1 MPEEGAAL
9 RGRLLPEDSEEAHAR
24 TLSHRGGRGGRAV
37 QPVGVE
43 ETHVASGHTYLCH
56 ARAARHTL
64 LIRLHLLEDLAPESV
79 RLAAVV
85 SASVSIHLTPLGGR

>member
-1 MPEEGAAL
+1 MVYHHPQL
-9 RGRLLPEDSEEAHAR
+9 R
-24 TLSHRGGRGGRAV
+24 
-37 QPVGVE
+37 
-43 ETHVASGHTYLCH
+43 H